1 MKAKMRLRLG
11 GYGWGQREEGKK
23 RKNGSPE
30 GNRKR
35 MNDGKVK
42 EELKIVRKFA
52 VLKKKSEKSRAG
64 TTSSPFWLLCLLCP

>member
-1 MKAKMRLRLG
+1 MG
-11 GYGWGQREEGKK
+11 GYGWGQREEGKE

-42 EELKIVRKFA
+42 EELKTVKRFA

-64 TTSSPFWLLCLLCP
+64 TTSSPFCLLCLLCP